1 MKKLIYLIAV
11 IVALGL
17 IVAGCGIPVV
27 PPTEQGGDLSTLTK
41 TDPPPGQALVTVRV
55 TTGEGEP
62 LSNVTVAK
70 KFSATGA
77 TSYFPTNSPRI
88 NTDANGEISACFNV
102 GTTLYLQAR
111 VDGSNSE
118 WKSQT
123 VEEGGNLYEFSTTT
137 VYVEGSYKVSFG
149 GPTGQARYL
158 TDITR
163 HIFPGT
169 YVFHF
174 NGLGRI
180 NLPVSGS
187 VMNLVESGIEYEWRP
202 PVYEGMVIINK
213 NVTYP
218 FKFQV
223 VIAGY
228 PIIMDNYYDKEL
240 VSLEIAGKSMDD
252 LECDEEK
259 AEFKAHFKVRDYS
272 LVNSTYLAEVFYDD
286 DGRFPTLN
294 FSIDVK

>member
-1 MKKLIYLIAV
+1 MKKLLFPV
-11 IVALGL
+11 IVLTL
-17 IVAGCGIPVV
+17 ILLMAGVV
-27 PPTEQGGDLSTLTK
+27 GAQECS
-41 TDPPPGQALVTVRV
+41 PGQALVTVRV
-55 TTGEGEP
+55 TTGEGEA

-70 KFSATGA
+70 KFSATGS

-88 NTDANGEISACFNV
+88 NTDENGEISACFTV
-102 GTTLYLQAR
+102 GTILYLQAR
-111 VDGSNSE
+111 VNGSNSE
-118 WKSQT
+118 WQSQT

-137 VYVEGSYKVSFG
+137 VYVESSYSVSFG
-149 GPTGQARYL
+149 GATGQARWL
-158 TDITR
+158 NDTTR

-174 NGLGRI
+174 NRLGRI

-202 PVYEGMVIINK
+202 PVYDEMVIINK

-228 PIIMDNYYDKEL
+228 PIIMDNYYDEEL
-240 VSLEIAGKSMDD
+240 VSLKIAGISMDD

-259 AEFKAHFKVRDYS
+259 AEFKAHFKVRDYPG
-272 LVNSTYLAEVFYDD
+272 LVNADYVAEAFYDD
-286 DGRFPTLN
+286 ISKSTLG
-294 FSIDVK
+294 FSIDL